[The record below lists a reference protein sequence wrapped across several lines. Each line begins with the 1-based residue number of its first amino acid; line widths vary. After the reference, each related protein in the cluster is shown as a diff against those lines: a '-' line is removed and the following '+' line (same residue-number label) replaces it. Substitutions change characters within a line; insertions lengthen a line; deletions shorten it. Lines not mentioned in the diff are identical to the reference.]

1 MCGEVRSLFCI
12 FASHH
17 AGWRLCLARPTMLPV
32 GLTRTAPSGNA
43 DSQHSLGFI
52 CTDGD

>member
-1 MCGEVRSLFCI
+1 M
-12 FASHH
+12 A
-17 AGWRLCLARPTMLPV
+17 ALPYPAYKINV
-32 GLTRTAPSGNA
+32 GRMSAAPSGNA

>member
-1 MCGEVRSLFCI
+1 MPHITPDGGC
-12 FASHH
+12 A
-17 AGWRLCLARPTMLPV
+17 LPDLRCSV
-32 GLTRTAPSGNA
+32 GLTSAAPSGNA